1 MSFTLSLSFLLS
13 QRCQLHVRMHAISTT
28 KNAIKV
34 KTREKT
40 LRYVIPYLGTAYTRT
55 VYKDNYGG
63 STTPC
68 ICGLSNTINSPHYA
82 TFRNTVIEPP
92 RQLDKSSSNPIN
104 NCMQKQK
111 QKSEYNSKTKQT
123 IESCDQ
129 CGEFKQMTINNFVH

>member
-1 MSFTLSLSFLLS
+1 M
-13 QRCQLHVRMHAISTT
+13 
-28 KNAIKV
+28 
-34 KTREKT
+34 
-40 LRYVIPYLGTAYTRT
+40 
-55 VYKDNYGG
+55 
-63 STTPC
+63 
-68 ICGLSNTINSPHYA
+68 LSNTINSPHYA

-111 QKSEYNSKTKQT
+111 IKQKKQQCEYYSKTKQT